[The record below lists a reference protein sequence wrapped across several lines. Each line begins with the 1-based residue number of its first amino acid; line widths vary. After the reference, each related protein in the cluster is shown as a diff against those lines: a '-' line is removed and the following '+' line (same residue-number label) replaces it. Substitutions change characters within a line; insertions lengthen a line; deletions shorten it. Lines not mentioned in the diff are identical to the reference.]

1 MAEPGSCWAFR
12 KKGDF
17 NLVNQESIPAFQA
30 QTIIRRLTSILV
42 KRLSQTPVVALLG
55 SRQVGKTTL
64 GPMAE
69 MEIGVWKL
77 RSHRHHQKIT
87 RPTAM
92 PHYDCGSHF
101 GTTQIR
107 EWDRQQNHIIA

>member
-1 MAEPGSCWAFR
+1 
-12 KKGDF
+12 
-17 NLVNQESIPAFQA
+17 
-30 QTIIRRLTSILV
+30 
-42 KRLSQTPVVALLG
+42 
-55 SRQVGKTTL
+55 
-64 GPMAE
+64 